1 MGITAVMWYTYVGV
15 SVMDV
20 KESPHSVSQ
29 VSVPKSKYKSVIC
42 LLDILKVRSLKAK
55 RGCSIRQKLGPSPS
69 GEWLRKDIWDLG
81 WKEGREDC
89 GTYVA

>member
-1 MGITAVMWYTYVGV
+1 MYSSAVEHIPMGITVVMWYVGV

-42 LLDILKVRSLKAK
+42 LLDIVKVRSLKAM
-55 RGCSIRQKLGPSPS
+55 RGCSIRQKLGPS
-69 GEWLRKDIWDLG
+69 
-81 WKEGREDC
+81 
-89 GTYVA
+89 